1 MKKLLFI
8 ILLFIFVL
16 PSFANSNCEVVCPT
30 QSLKIIEKESLLNKI
45 TGMNF
50 LSKKIVEYAIQ
61 RELKNELNFD
71 VQADLDIFSI
81 KRLKKGEF
89 EGLFFK
95 GENLKYKA
103 FSFSNFKAQT
113 ICPYNKI
120 IYQDKKIYYPH
131 NLSFKFTG
139 QITNQDLVNIVNS
152 YEFQK
157 ALDKVTINILGVE
170 SFKVLTPKVELKRG
184 YVFFEIPIKTLLSKK
199 PMKITLY
206 SNIEVRNN
214 RIELKEITLGEGT
227 NSSFDGI
234 IRPIL
239 QIVNPFAYEVD
250 SINGKYCNIYIT
262 KAKISGSIL
271 DADGVLTIN
280 KNYGGEE

>member
-1 MKKLLFI
+1 MKKI
-8 ILLFIFVL
+8 ILILALLVL
-16 PSFANSNCEVVCPT
+16 ISPSFANNCDVVCPT
-30 QSLKIIEKESLLNKI
+30 QSLKIIEEESFLNKI

-50 LSKKIVEYAIQ
+50 LSKKIVEYALQ
-61 RELKNELNFD
+61 KELKNELNFD
-71 VQADLDIFSI
+71 INADLDIFNI

-89 EGLFFK
+89 KGLSFQ
-95 GENLKYKA
+95 GESLKYKA
-103 FSFSNFKAQT
+103 FSFSNFQAQT

-120 IYQDKKIYYPH
+120 VYQDKKIYYPH

-139 QITNQDLVNIVNS
+139 QITNQDLLNIVNS

-157 ALDKVTINILGVE
+157 ELSKASLNILGIE

-199 PMKITLY
+199 PMNLTLY
-206 SNIEVRNN
+206 SNIEVKNN
-214 RIELKEITLGEGT
+214 RIELKEITIGEGT

-234 IRPIL
+234 IKPLL
-239 QIVNPFAYEVD
+239 QVVNPFAYEID
-250 SINGKYCNIYIT
+250 SINGKYCNIFIT
-262 KAKISGSIL
+262 NAKISGSIL
-271 DADGVLTIN
+271 EADGVLTIN

>member
-1 MKKLLFI
+1 MKKIILFI
-8 ILLFIFVL
+8 ALFIL
-16 PSFANSNCEVVCPT
+16 ISPSFANSNCEVVCPT
-30 QSLKIIEKESLLNKI
+30 QSLKIIEKESLLNKL

-61 RELKNELNFD
+61 KELKSELNFD

-89 EGLFFK
+89 KGLFFK

-120 IYQDKKIYYPH
+120 VYQDKKIYYPH

-139 QITNQDLVNIVNS
+139 QITNQDLQNIVNS

-157 ALDKVTINILGVE
+157 ELSKATINILGVE
-170 SFKVLTPKVELKRG
+170 SFKVLTPKVK
-184 YVFFEIPIKTLLSKK
+184 
-199 PMKITLY
+199 
-206 SNIEVRNN
+206 
-214 RIELKEITLGEGT
+214 
-227 NSSFDGI
+227 
-234 IRPIL
+234 
-239 QIVNPFAYEVD
+239 
-250 SINGKYCNIYIT
+250 
-262 KAKISGSIL
+262 
-271 DADGVLTIN
+271 
-280 KNYGGEE
+280 

>member
-1 MKKLLFI
+1 MKKFILILFLLIFI
-8 ILLFIFVL
+8 S
-16 PSFANSNCEVVCPT
+16 PSFANNCEVVCPT

-45 TGMNF
+45 TGMSF
-50 LSKKIVEYAIQ
+50 LSKKIVEFAIQ
-61 RELKNELNFD
+61 KELKNELNFD
-71 VQADLDIFSI
+71 IQADLDIFSI

-89 EGLFFK
+89 KGLFFK

-103 FSFSNFKAQT
+103 FSFSNFQAQT

-120 IYQDKKIYYPH
+120 VYQDKKIYYPH

-139 QITNQDLVNIVNS
+139 QITNQDLLNIVNS

-157 ALDKVTINILGVE
+157 ALSKASLNILGVE

-206 SNIEVRNN
+206 SYIEVKNN
-214 RIELKEITLGEGT
+214 RIELKEITIGEGT

-234 IRPIL
+234 IRPLL
-239 QIVNPFAYEVD
+239 QVVNPFAYEID
-250 SINGKYCNIYIT
+250 SINGKYSNIYIT

-271 DADGVLTIN
+271 EADGVFTIN

>member
-1 MKKLLFI
+1 MKKI
-8 ILLFIFVL
+8 ILLICISLFIL
-16 PSFANSNCEVVCPT
+16 PCFASSNCDVVCPT
-30 QSLKIIEKESLLNKI
+30 QSLKIIEEESLLNKL

-50 LSKKIVEYAIQ
+50 LSKKIIEIAIQ
-61 RELKNELNFD
+61 KELKSELNFD
-71 VQADLDIFSI
+71 VKADLDIFSI

-89 EGLFFK
+89 KSLLFK

-120 IYQDKKIYYPH
+120 VYQNKKIYYPN

-139 QITNQDLVNIVNS
+139 QITNQDLANIVNS

-157 ALDKVTINILGVE
+157 ELSKASINILGVE

-184 YVFFEIPIKTLLSKK
+184 YVFFEIPIKTLFSKN
-199 PMKITLY
+199 PIKITLY
-206 SNIEVRNN
+206 SNIEVKNN
-214 RIELKEITLGEGT
+214 KIELKEITLGEST

-234 IRPIL
+234 IKPIL
-239 QIVNPFAYEVD
+239 QVINPFEYEIK
-250 SINGKYCNIYIT
+250 SINGKYCNIYMT
-262 KAKISGSIL
+262 NAKITGSIL
-271 DADGVLTIN
+271 EADGVLTIN